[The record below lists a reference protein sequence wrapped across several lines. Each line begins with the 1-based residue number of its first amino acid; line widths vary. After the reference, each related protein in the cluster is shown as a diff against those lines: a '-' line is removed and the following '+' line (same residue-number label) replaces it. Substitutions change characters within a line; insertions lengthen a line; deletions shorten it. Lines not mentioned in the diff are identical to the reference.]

1 VSLSTNVWKYQFSLL
16 EQSQDF
22 IELSKCLLKNAL
34 RSLDIIINWSWYRYI
49 KESNILYAVYNASVM
64 TII

>member
-49 KESNILYAVYNASVM
+49 KESNILYAVCNASVM